1 MRLRLAD
8 LGTSHH
14 LSPGGGG
21 VGGGEDLGLNK
32 VKFNRSPL

>member
-8 LGTSHH
+8 LGTGHH
-14 LSPGGGG
+14 LSPGG
-21 VGGGEDLGLNK
+21 GGGEDLGLNK

>member
-8 LGTSHH
+8 LGTGHH

-21 VGGGEDLGLNK
+21 GGGSGAKQGEI
-32 VKFNRSPL
+32 

>member
-21 VGGGEDLGLNK
+21 GQRGFGAKQGEI
-32 VKFNRSPL
+32 